1 MTRSQYWL
9 LLLLSFISFAL
20 AATLLGLHFQNQ
32 RAETGL
38 NADQTKMTKL
48 QEELQRGEISR
59 RMVQTIAQDLSV
71 LAAQK
76 PEVQNLLARYGIT
89 IRKNGEADS
98 K

>member
-1 MTRSQYWL
+1 MTRPQYWL

-32 RAETGL
+32 RAETSF
-38 NADQTKMTKL
+38 NADQMKLAKL
-48 QEELQRGEISR
+48 QEDIQRGEISR
-59 RMVQTIAQDLSV
+59 RMVQSIAQDLSV

-76 PEVQNLLARYGIT
+76 PEVQSLLARYGIT